1 MVLSTYHY
9 YPENKGSEY
18 FFYPYMEA
26 YSILKYNNVSEGI
39 NLVSL
44 YEKDK
49 FEKYIIEKFYD
60 KEDGIY
66 IGNKL
71 ALKLVECGCDVV
83 LVTRKLSKSSF
94 N

>member
-1 MVLSTYHY
+1 MDGIGHIYPYNRNLSIDHQLNNLF
-9 YPENKGSEY
+9 EDKGTEY

-39 NLVSL
+39 NLESL

-49 FEKYIIEKFYD
+49 FKKYIVKKFYD

-71 ALKLVECGCDVV
+71 AEKLNI
-83 LVTRKLSKSSF
+83 S
-94 N
+94 